1 MSKFLLSESL
11 GTQRFRYLVIAIFT
25 FKWVYIDDK
34 KLDIMAWLAKA
45 TVSQP
50 MLKIFLGLIP

>member
-11 GTQRFRYLVIAIFT
+11 GTRFRYLVIAIFT

-34 KLDIMAWLAKA
+34 KLDIMAWLGKA

-50 MLKIFLGLIP
+50 MLKIFLSLIP